1 MIIIVPRMTRYMSSN
16 LIPKPMLNRFVQ
28 RKSYKAERSKKEIP
42 EVHAFNNTAIIGANP
57 KMVRTKPRI

>member
-1 MIIIVPRMTRYMSSN
+1 MSSN